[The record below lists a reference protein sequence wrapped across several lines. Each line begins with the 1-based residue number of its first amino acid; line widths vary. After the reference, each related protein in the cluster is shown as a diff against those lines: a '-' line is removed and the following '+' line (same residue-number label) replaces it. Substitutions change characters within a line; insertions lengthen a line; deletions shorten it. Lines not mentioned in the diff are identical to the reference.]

1 MHRDHDRRPSRRGG
15 SAGAPVTLTLA
26 VIALALA
33 GLGAKPAP
41 KVPPVPVVTATAQVQ
56 PTPLSLT
63 AVGSV
68 EPIES
73 VAVRAQVGG
82 VITRVAFKE
91 GDDVKA
97 GQLLFQIDPRPLQ
110 AALDAAQAQLARDQA
125 QADNAAAEAARYERL
140 VARDY
145 VTKEQYDAT
154 RTQAEVFKATVVA
167 DQAAVEQARLNLAY
181 ASVASPIAGRTGAVL
196 VKTGNVVAP
205 NGAPLVV
212 VNQLR
217 PIRVSFA
224 VPGSQ
229 LPLVQR
235 YMARGALD
243 VRAKPSSDGDADLSG
258 KLVFVDNAVDPAT
271 GTVTLK
277 AEYANA
283 DGSLWPG
290 QFVSTQLIL
299 TVQADALTV
308 PASAVVTGQQGQYVY
323 VVGPDNKVE
332 QRPVKVSRT
341 VDGISVL
348 ESGLAAGDV
357 VVTDGQVRLV
367 PGAAV
372 EIRSGGAK

>member
-110 AALDAAQAQLARDQA
+110 AALDAAQAQLVRDQA